1 MSIAGGRR
9 RRSASAR
16 GAGRRTTTGSLSP
29 RVFRGGNEKKIRL
42 EGARERARRASRRT
56 PARRGPILAR
66 SHLPP
71 WSGIPCFPPRRTS
84 GRPGASPPTLRFRFR
99 VEGYGS
105 SSPRCQV
112 DRRSGPRA
120 SSKDLLGANRR
131 ASCRLRRDWRTS
143 RESGV
148 SPLDAFVLR
157 RGKRPARS
165 EYASS
170 TSLPRAP
177 ASVSSAALT
186 QIFSLPP
193 IAFSFMTV
201 CPYDPFSGWRKSARR
216 ALIGRGFQFH
226 RSRGGEEK
234 ARGLPVP
241 ARSNNAIIRRAGGRK
256 RRASRGVGSAGAA
269 FRGARGTVVA
279 VGRSVAEARRRACSR
294 AVVPWSFPRSR
305 ASGDPVGARAS
316 PPRRRAPSGM
326 SGIPSVAEAQR
337 AYAAYQQYNELDKQY
352 GITDKAVA
360 GTNPRAR
367 PPTNPTRPP
376 PPRRPPSASPGPAR
390 TETII
395 ERPRVPDEVPPS
407 LPLLRVRSRAS
418 PLSPQPN
425 KPPMTSSVVS
435 PPQ

>member
-1 MSIAGGRR
+1 MVHPPRGAKWTGGRVRARRRKTSSARIDASRVDSDATREPPASLAYRRSTRSSSAAASVPREANMPRQLPSRGLPLPSLGSFNADIFAPANRIFFHDCLPIRPIFRVEEICAPRAHWTRVPIPPKQGRR
-9 RRSASAR
+9 RK
-16 GAGRRTTTGSLSP
+16 SP
-29 RVFRGGNEKKIRL
+29 RVAG
-42 EGARERARRASRRT
+42 SR
-56 PARRGPILAR
+56 
-66 SHLPP
+66 
-71 WSGIPCFPPRRTS
+71 
-84 GRPGASPPTLRFRFR
+84 PT
-99 VEGYGS
+99 
-105 SSPRCQV
+105 
-112 DRRSGPRA
+112 RRS
-120 SSKDLLGANRR
+120 D
-131 ASCRLRRDWRTS
+131 
-143 RESGV
+143 
-148 SPLDAFVLR
+148 
-157 RGKRPARS
+157 
-165 EYASS
+165 
-170 TSLPRAP
+170 
-177 ASVSSAALT
+177 
-186 QIFSLPP
+186 
-193 IAFSFMTV
+193 
-201 CPYDPFSGWRKSARR
+201 
-216 ALIGRGFQFH
+216 
-226 RSRGGEEK
+226 
-234 ARGLPVP
+234 
-241 ARSNNAIIRRAGGRK
+241 NAMIRRAGGRK
-256 RRASRGVGSAGAA
+256 RRASRWVGSAGAA

-337 AYAAYQQYNELDKQY
+337 AYAAYQQYHELDKQY

-395 ERPRVPDEVPPS
+395 GCPRVPDEVPPS

-435 PPQ
+435 PPP